1 MIVNDDLE
9 STMLQNDLDDEIHF
23 LLTRHPQDQKIEW
36 ESAGIKIFYIPA
48 GSQQTSKLPAIFEG
62 LPLPFSGEIEFG
74 RQTFLVRTEQL
85 PHAQIF
91 VARDIS
97 AFEERE
103 ASFQMILAVA
113 SAVMLLFTY
122 FFAKLGS
129 QRLTRLL
136 RDLTHRMQNITAG
149 KQMSRLPHDYID
161 TELRMIAV
169 TFNAFLDQLEAF
181 VRREQSLTNLASHEL
196 RTPIAV
202 VSGAVDILMRRDR
215 LDVNDRKTVERIGH
229 ACEEMSANV
238 DMLLKLTRR
247 TDTKHQFEKID
258 VPALVREVLDDLS
271 GRFPVDTRVDTAG
284 LVAMTLD
291 TDRTLLKMLLRNL
304 LQNALQH
311 TDSRVRVVTGDNC
324 LQVVDNGAG
333 LPEALRALISG
344 EKDFAMNIGYGGLG
358 LYIVMLICSKLG
370 WHLQAVAGENGGT
383 VVSVNIP
390 SQSDK

>member
-9 STMLQNDLDDEIHF
+9 ATMLQNDLDDEIHF
-23 LLTRHPQDQKIEW
+23 LLTRHPKDQRIEW

-48 GSQQTSKLPAIFEG
+48 NSQQALKLPAIFDD
-62 LPLPFSGEIEFG
+62 LPMTFSGEVEFG
-74 RQTFLVRTEQL
+74 PQTFLVRTEQL
-85 PHAQIF
+85 PQAQIF

-103 ASFQMILAVA
+103 ASFQMILAIA
-113 SAVMLLFTY
+113 SAIMLLFTY

-129 QRLTRLL
+129 RRLTQPL
-136 RDLTHRMQNITAG
+136 RDLTQRMQGITAS
-149 KQMSRLPHDYID
+149 KQMSRLPQDYID
-161 TELRMIAV
+161 IELRMIAV

-215 LDVNDRKTVERIGH
+215 LDANDRKTVERIRH

-247 TDTKHQFEKID
+247 TDTHHQFEKID
-258 VPALVREVLDDLS
+258 VPALVREVLEDLS
-271 GRFPVDTRVDTAG
+271 GRFPVDMRVDVTG
-284 LVAMTLD
+284 LTPMTLD

-304 LQNALQH
+304 IQNALQH
-311 TDSRVRVVTGDNC
+311 TDGNVHVVTGENC
-324 LQVVDNGAG
+324 LQVVDHGAG
-333 LPEALRALISG
+333 LPDALRALVSG
-344 EKDFAMNIGYGGLG
+344 EKEFTMSIGYGGLG
-358 LYIVMLICSKLG
+358 LYIVVLICSKLG
-370 WHLQAVAGENGGT
+370 WHLQAVAGDNGGT
-383 VVSVNIP
+383 VVSVKIP
-390 SQSDK
+390 SL